1 MCLARNDRAIELDY
15 NATRPDLQL
24 FEQSRDALSFENVL
38 VFAVDVDSHG
48 NKKTV
53 FAPTDTLAR
62 EYGLKFT
69 PAAEPTGAI
78 TFTASL
84 NRRDPDQVRRVARD
98 SIRLSV
104 RSHRH
109 P

>member
-1 MCLARNDRAIELDY
+1 MCLARNDRAIELYY

-24 FEQSRDALSFENVL
+24 LKQSRDALSFENIL
-38 VFAVDVDSHG
+38 VFAVNVDSHG

-69 PAAEPTGAI
+69 PAAQTTGGHH
-78 TFTASL
+78 FHASL